1 MVAVS
6 VPRPPGDVRCT
17 NFARGR
23 DLDFLYTKCS
33 IVVGIDF
40 SLPLWEWFYYYG
52 NLEK

>member
-23 DLDFLYTKCS
+23 DLDFLYIDCS
-33 IVVGIDF
+33 IVVVVGGGVGV
-40 SLPLWEWFYYYG
+40 WETF
-52 NLEK
+52 